1 MGGCLCQEGLKP
13 ILTSCEAACVHEYG
27 AKRNTNVR
35 FTRINSRE
43 NYEAFLNAGF
53 SVLIRDENR
62 TIEETFALVEKSFG
76 LGK

>member
-35 FTRINSRE
+35 RE